1 MAQLTAGQDTRAGA
15 GRGESGLGKLLEG
28 GVEWSGVG
36 SLGRAGAQTRSLLLN
51 TLALLNHRE
60 RSNLADSDH

>member
-28 GVEWSGVG
+28 GVEWSGVEWG
-36 SLGRAGAQTRSLLLN
+36 HWSEQGRKQDHYYSTLL
-51 TLALLNHRE
+51 HY
-60 RSNLADSDH
+60 